1 MSATK
6 GPSSDTLKALET
18 APNMYLVLSPELH
31 ILTASDLYLE
41 ATETTREAIAGKHIF
56 EAFPDNPELP
66 DADGVQNINASL
78 QHVLRTKKPDR
89 MRIQRYDVPDEKNPG
104 KFIQRYWDPM
114 HTPVL
119 DEAGNIVYIIQLA
132 TNVTDKIKAEQ
143 ALHQSHQK
151 QLQTTQ
157 QVKVLNAEL
166 LATNMHLRETQ
177 QQLHTLNAQL
187 EQRVLQRT
195 NELTNANEEQAAIN
209 EEMTATNEE
218 LKNVQQHLEYVNR
231 ELAAG
236 ANRLRMAVESTGLG
250 TWEYLPLTGALDWSK
265 ECRDIFGVDE
275 DEVITFETYTQHIHA
290 DDHDWVIDRIRAS
303 LQPGAAGYELNH
315 RIVRTDGETRWV
327 KAKGTVVFDHD
338 TAIRFLGTVLDIT
351 DLKRAEAE
359 SSRLAAIITSSDDA
373 IVSKTLDSVIT
384 SWNKSAERIFGYTA
398 EEMVGETIYKIIP
411 EDRHDEEPQIIA
423 HLKTSERLDHFETK
437 RLTKDGRLID
447 VSVTVSP
454 VKDSQ
459 GHIIGLSKIARDIS
473 ERKQDE
479 ARKNDFIGMVS
490 HELKTPLTSLSAIL
504 QVLESKLRKNED
516 PFVADGVKRATLQ
529 VKRMSNM
536 INGFLNISRLESGK
550 IQIDK
555 QPFIIGDLIKEVIA
569 ETNLTGLSHIIE
581 LGNCEKILLNAD
593 REKINSVLTN
603 LLSNAVK
610 YSPKGSNIY
619 VDCQEQDQQVIV
631 SIRDEGLG
639 IRPEDAKHI
648 FDRYYRVAG
657 NQQLHISGFGI
668 GLYLSA
674 EIIQRHDGRIWVESE
689 SGKGSTFY
697 ISLPMKPKP
706 GS

>member
-1 MSATK
+1 MSASK
-6 GPSSDTLKALET
+6 APSPDTLKALET
-18 APNMYLVLSPELH
+18 APNMYLVLSPELY

-41 ATETTREAIAGKHIF
+41 ATETTREAIIGKHIF
-56 EAFPDNPELP
+56 EAFPDNPDLP

-78 QHVLRTKKPDR
+78 QNVLRTKKPDH
-89 MRIQRYDVPDEKNPG
+89 MRIQRYDVPDGKNPG
-104 KFIQRYWDPM
+104 KFIQRYWNPM

-119 DEAGNIVYIIQLA
+119 DDGGNIAYIIQLA

-143 ALHQSHQK
+143 ALHQSHQE
-151 QLQTTQ
+151 QLRTTK
-157 QVKVLNAEL
+157 QVKALNEEL
-166 LATNMHLRETQ
+166 VASNMQLRETQ
-177 QQLHTLNAQL
+177 QQLHVLNAQL
-187 EQRVLQRT
+187 EQRVVQRT
-195 NELTNANEEQAAIN
+195 NELTTANEEQAAIN

-218 LKNVQQHLEYVNR
+218 LNQVQQHLEMING

-250 TWEYLPLTGALDWSK
+250 TWEYFPETGILNWSK
-265 ECRDIFGVDE
+265 ECRHIFGATDDE
-275 DEVITFETYTQHIHA
+275 PITFETYTRYIHP
-290 DDHDWVIDRIRAS
+290 DDRDWVTGRIRAS
-303 LQPGAAGYELNH
+303 LQPGTTGYELNH
-315 RIVRTDGETRWV
+315 RIVRADGETRWV
-327 KAKGTVVFDHD
+327 KAKGTVEFDHH
-338 TAIRFLGTVLDIT
+338 TAVRFLGTVLDIT

-359 SSRLAAIITSSDDA
+359 SARLAAIITSSDDA

-398 EEMVGETIYKIIP
+398 EEMIGETIYKIIP
-411 EDRHDEEPQIIA
+411 EDRIDEEPQIIA
-423 HLKTSERLDHFETK
+423 HLKTGERLEHFETK

-504 QVLESKLRKNED
+504 QVLEAKLRKNDD
-516 PFVADGVKRATLQ
+516 PFVSDGVKRATLQ
-529 VKRMSNM
+529 AKRMSNM

-555 QPFIIGDLIKEVIA
+555 QPFIIGDLIRDVIA

-581 LGNCEKILLNAD
+581 LGNCDKVVLNAD

-639 IRPEDAKHI
+639 IRPEDAKYI

-657 NQQLHISGFGI
+657 NQKLHISGFGI

-689 SGKGSTFY
+689 SGKGSIFY
-697 ISLPMKPKP
+697 ISLPIKPKS